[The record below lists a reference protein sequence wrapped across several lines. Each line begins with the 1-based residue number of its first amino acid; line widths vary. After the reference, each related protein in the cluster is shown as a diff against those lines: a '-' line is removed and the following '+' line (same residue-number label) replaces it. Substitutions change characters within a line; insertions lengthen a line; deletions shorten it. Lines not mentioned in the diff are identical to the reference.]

1 MTIETRLSKLE
12 NTLIPEFSQMTD
24 AELENWIELHC
35 GMGEVARLKAMSD
48 EELRAIV
55 ES

>member
-1 MTIETRLSKLE
+1 MSIETRLSKLE

-35 GMGEVARLKAMSD
+35 GMGEVARIKGMSD
-48 EELRAIV
+48 EELQTIV
-55 ES
+55 ET